1 MTTPLN
7 LLCAG
12 AAQGLVTQLADLL
25 RDELDLHTAGRF
37 GAVGA
42 MQEAFDAGEP
52 CDVLVTT
59 AAMVQTMVADGRLRA
74 EGHAA
79 LGRVRT
85 GVAVRR
91 GDPRPDVSTPKAL
104 AAALAAADAV
114 YFPDPQRATAGI
126 HFARVLGELGLTE
139 ALQSRLRTFPNGAT
153 AMRELGAATSPHPI
167 GCTQVTEILYTP
179 GVELVSVLP
188 SQFELATTYT
198 AAVSARCGDPA
209 RAARFIALLTGE
221 RTRSAR
227 ERCGFE
233 A

>member
-1 MTTPLN
+1 MSMNRIRALRQIVFAVIA
-7 LLCAG
+7 LGLCAG
-12 AAQGLVTQLADLL
+12 GAAWGQAWPSRPVTLVVPFPP
-25 RDELDLHTAGRF
+25 G
-37 GAVGA
+37 GG
-42 MQEAFDAGEP
+42 
-52 CDVLVTT
+52 
-59 AAMVQTMVADGRLRA
+59 
-74 EGHAA
+74 
-79 LGRVRT
+79 
-85 GVAVRR
+85 
-91 GDPRPDVSTPKAL
+91 PD
-104 AAALAAADAV
+104 
-114 YFPDPQRATAGI
+114 F
-126 HFARVLGELGLTE
+126 FARVLGELGLTE

-221 RTRSAR
+221 RTRPAR